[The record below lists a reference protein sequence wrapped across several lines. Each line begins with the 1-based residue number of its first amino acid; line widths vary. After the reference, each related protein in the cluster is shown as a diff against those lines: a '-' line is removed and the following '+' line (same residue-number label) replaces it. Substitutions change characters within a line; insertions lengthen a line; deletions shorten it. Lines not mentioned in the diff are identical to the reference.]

1 MRKSYNIDIP
11 NNRFFYDPA
20 GYPLYAKPTPL
31 ILAVEDDIITRE
43 YYHPW
48 GPGND
53 NTWDYI
59 SAVSEYS
66 YLMSYRLIPAEY
78 DDKNL
83 TKEVYLG
90 TEAYSKLEE
99 YSRAI
104 LCDAVDSIARVWL
117 HVWARYRTWAKG
129 R

>member
-1 MRKSYNIDIP
+1 M
-11 NNRFFYDPA
+11 
-20 GYPLYAKPTPL
+20 
-31 ILAVEDDIITRE
+31 EDDIINRE

-48 GPGND
+48 GPGNG

-78 DDKNL
+78 DEKSL

-99 YSRAI
+99 YSQAI